1 MTHEFAPLTCP
12 HCGKPYFEPD
22 VRKPAEE
29 PGVQQG
35 PDLPHF
41 ERKRICRTTIVQ
53 LAQDFLA
60 SRPDLSRRQADE
72 LFSTLYNND
81 KLPAPHGLKAVVKS
95 LSRASIERWR
105 SCLKAGRL
113 DLLAGNYKPTTLS
126 TELEGLLDG
135 EVVIFMGAKI
145 AMQPFVSAPHLQN
158 LVAERF
164 PSLAGKLPSARS
176 FQRFIGRWKQD
187 NREVLK
193 KLDPGWEWGRS
204 TSRNTEGG

>member
-22 VRKPAEE
+22 VREAAEE

-35 PDLPHF
+35 PVLSRF
-41 ERKRICRTTIVQ
+41 ERKRIFRTTIVQ
-53 LAQDFLA
+53 LAQDFLT
-60 SRPDLSRRQADE
+60 SHPDLSRRQADE

-81 KLPAPHGLKAVVKS
+81 KLPAPHNLKAVVKS

-105 SCLKAGRL
+105 SCLKLDRL
-113 DLLAGNYKPTTLS
+113 DLLAGNYEPTTPS
-126 TELEGLLDG
+126 TELDGLLGG
-135 EVVIFMGAKI
+135 EVAIFMGAKI

-164 PSLAGKLPSARS
+164 PSLVGKLPSARS

-187 NREVLK
+187 NREVLR
-193 KLDPGWEWGRS
+193 KLNPGWEGES
-204 TSRNTEGG
+204 SISRNRKGG